1 MLHHLEL
8 YVSDLE
14 ASAGFWGWLL
24 GELGYEPYQRWKQGR
39 SWKKDR
45 FYLVLVQVE
54 EKHRDPAYHRRK
66 VGINHVA
73 FHASSREQVDRL
85 AAELASRGTVMLY
98 SDRYPYGG
106 GEGHYALFCEDPDRI
121 KVEVVA
127 PD

>member
-1 MLHHLEL
+1 MHHLEL

-24 GELGYEPYQRWKQGR
+24 GELGYEPYQRWEQGR

-54 EKHRDPAYHRRK
+54 ERHREPAYHRRK
-66 VGINHVA
+66 VGMNHVA
-73 FHASSREQVDRL
+73 FHASSRGQVDRL
-85 AAELASRGTVMLY
+85 AAELAARGTAMLY
-98 SDRYPYGG
+98 GERYPYGG

>member
-24 GELGYEPYQRWKQGR
+24 GELGYEPHQRWEQGR

-54 EKHRDPAYHRRK
+54 EKHRDRAYHRRK
-66 VGINHVA
+66 VGMNHLA

-85 AAELASRGTVMLY
+85 AAELAAMGTVMLY
-98 SDRYPYGG
+98 GDRYPYGG